1 MIDQLPFNDSINA
14 EEFLH
19 IDDCL
24 QNDGGLT
31 DEKIVSIIKSNNDEP
46 KTDLDKEPPK
56 VISKTEALNHLDNLV
71 LFFEYSLDEISIDS
85 NELSL
90 LRKLRHRVLRSH
102 IDSLLKQT
110 TLDQF
115 IQVM

>member
-1 MIDQLPFNDSINA
+1 MIDQLPFDDPINA

-31 DEKIVSIIKSNNDEP
+31 DEEIVSIIKSNNDEP
-46 KTDLDKEPPK
+46 KTDLDEEPPK

-71 LFFEYSLDEISIDS
+71 LFFEYSLDEISIDP
-85 NELSL
+85 NESSL

-102 IDSLLKQT
+102 INNLKQT

-115 IQVM
+115 IQVV